1 MDGPPL
7 DQAAGPTGARPDLP
21 VTGLPD
27 DPAWD
32 EWETP
37 VRVSA
42 IPVLHLDGF
51 DGPMD
56 LLLDLAERQRID
68 FGRMSVLALAEQFVA
83 ALERLGGRV
92 PIERKADW
100 LVMATRLVL
109 LRSRLLFPESP
120 VAAEAAQRDAAAEL
134 RRIDELVHMRAAAAW
149 LDARPTLGK
158 TCSSAGSPSWLGCA
172 AEPRTEVDVIG
183 FLWASLALFDDGID
197 GVETAALYRPQW
209 LDLHSIPEARDRI
222 LRLLAENPEGQSLD
236 QLLPE
241 SSDETEGKDPP
252 LLRRRSAWTSAFTA
266 SLELAKQGEVSL
278 AQEGGFMPIHVSLG
292 PTGPPS

>member
-1 MDGPPL
+1 MF
-7 DQAAGPTGARPDLP
+7 
-21 VTGLPD
+21 
-27 DPAWD
+27 
-32 EWETP
+32 
-37 VRVSA
+37 VRGQ
-42 IPVLHLDGF
+42 P
-51 DGPMD
+51 
-56 LLLDLAERQRID
+56 
-68 FGRMSVLALAEQFVA
+68 
-83 ALERLGGRV
+83 
-92 PIERKADW
+92 
-100 LVMATRLVL
+100 
-109 LRSRLLFPESP
+109 
-120 VAAEAAQRDAAAEL
+120 
-134 RRIDELVHMRAAAAW
+134 ELVGVCRGAA
-149 LDARPTLGK
+149 DQ
-158 TCSSAGSPSWLGCA
+158 
-172 AEPRTEVDVIG
+172 VDVIG